1 MKFAGTLVLFAL
13 AALVAAE
20 QVTYRDYKVYKLE
33 FTTREQQAQLKRWEN
48 VEGVDFWDRAGHR
61 VMIHPE
67 LQQTFEKFLVANKIA
82 HEVIIQ
88 DVEATIEAERKYD
101 QEYKKSKAALGR
113 STVDFEHFWR
123 TQEIYDYMDGLAA
136 SYPNLVSVEVIG
148 YSRENREIK
157 SITITSS
164 NGQVSGSKPVI
175 FIDGGVHA
183 REWAGIMSVVYLIH
197 ELVEHNSEYQDMM
210 GSDWVIVPVA
220 NPDGYEF
227 SHTSNRMWR
236 KNRFPSS
243 ILCTGIDLNRN
254 FAYMWSS
261 GSNLCSDTYPGT
273 EPASEPETQALVSL
287 MNRYRNNLSLY
298 LAVHTYGNMILYPF
312 GYAWPF
318 IPVSNAAEHIAMGE
332 KAKAAVLAAGG
343 PSYVVGNSAEILY
356 TAFGAS
362 DDYALGLGGFTYGF
376 TLELTGGGS
385 QGFDLPASQIQNVAH
400 ATFQIFR
407 SMSNDI

>member
-1 MKFAGTLVLFAL
+1 
-13 AALVAAE
+13 
-20 QVTYRDYKVYKLE
+20 
-33 FTTREQQAQLKRWEN
+33 
-48 VEGVDFWDRAGHR
+48 
-61 VMIHPE
+61 
-67 LQQTFEKFLVANKIA
+67 
-82 HEVIIQ
+82 
-88 DVEATIEAERKYD
+88 
-101 QEYKKSKAALGR
+101 
-113 STVDFEHFWR
+113 
-123 TQEIYDYMDGLAA
+123 
-136 SYPNLVSVEVIG
+136 
-148 YSRENREIK
+148 
-157 SITITSS
+157 
-164 NGQVSGSKPVI
+164 
-175 FIDGGVHA
+175 
-183 REWAGIMSVVYLIH
+183 MSVVYLIH

-261 GSNLCSDTYPGT
+261 GSNVRDKNNYQSMCSVNCINTLPFQLCSDTYPGT

-407 SMSNDI
+407 SMSNDIQVAMEFFAPFLMLDIQICDKCINKRILIESGFHALAHFIGIVFSMAG